1 MSSEKRLF
9 KINSKVIKIIINIF
23 KNNKSLTILLLFI
36 IIGAIGFSLLTPQ
49 ILKYIIDDYLSSN
62 KRESLVLPAVLYFI
76 SIALLGIFNFGKE
89 GVITVFGQKII
100 RQIKEEMMNKLTKIP
115 IAYLSTNESGSI
127 VSRFSNDVEAVGSLF
142 TNGIVSMIIDCF
154 KIVGIVISIWIFSYK
169 LGILVLLIIPFV
181 YILTRVFQKKM
192 LTAQKLYRVLT
203 ARVNN
208 HIPESINNIQ
218 MIKSFAKE
226 DYMEKNYVNYLEESY
241 EAMDKINFYDSIFSP
256 IILILRAIVVSI
268 VVILSSDYLSVLS
281 ISIGAVAASIELI
294 NNIFSPIEKL
304 GMELQNIQQSIAGI
318 SRIDEFLNEE
328 EESKKDFNLT
338 YDNIINNNL
347 NIEIKDMSFNY
358 TGGESILEDI
368 SLTINYKESVTFAG
382 RTGVGKTT
390 LFKLILGLLKPSSG
404 TITLGNVKV
413 SEIPNQE
420 KRKIF
425 GYVEQTFSFI
435 EGSVMEQI
443 TLKDENISKE
453 DVEKAIKFVGLH
465 DYIINLEKGYDTFA
479 TSSIFSQG
487 QKQLL
492 SIARAIV
499 TSPPIMLLDEM
510 TANLDSETESK
521 IISVLQSA
529 SNERTV
535 LSISHRLSSVLT
547 CDRIIK
553 LEDKNIIQEE
563 SEKLGG

>member
-62 KRESLVLPAVLYFI
+62 KRESLVFPAVLYFI

-169 LGILVLLIIPFV
+169 LGILVLLIIPLV

>member
-169 LGILVLLIIPFV
+169 LGILVLLIIPLV

-435 EGSVMEQI
+435 EGSVMDQI

-499 TSPPIMLLDEM
+499 TSPPIMLLDEI